1 MHLTDLIYS
10 VSLVASSPREET
22 QIDID
27 LVWSNRLIFSPFNE
41 HEKCKNSIA
50 PLGVKFT
57 RNIFCKF

>member
-10 VSLVASSPREET
+10 VSLVAGSPREET

-41 HEKCKNSIA
+41 HVKC
-50 PLGVKFT
+50 
-57 RNIFCKF
+57 